1 MLFSKKTISIYK
13 DDEIIWKYV
22 YKGHNIEFKGLPKGA
37 SKNNFK
43 INKEVKYKFTVPG
56 IYLYQ
61 CTPHK
66 SMGMNGVVIVDDD
79 KSNLSEIK
87 KVRVYGK

>member
-1 MLFSKKTISIYK
+1 M
-13 DDEIIWKYV
+13 
-22 YKGHNIEFKGLPKGA
+22 
-37 SKNNFK
+37 
-43 INKEVKYKFTVPG
+43 PG

-66 SMGMNGVVIVDDD
+66 STGMNGVVIVDDD